1 MKLSVLLL
9 LAAASTCMAQSLAIS
24 PQAAASTGPNP
35 QVGIVDSEAVSRAA
49 TAFAEAAANK
59 ELQKVKVMDHVNQT
73 NCPVVLTSAWMTPHL
88 MLLNTAREPTGNGI
102 DLEFN
107 NVSGKEI
114 RLMELSAQLLV
125 KKSIYDLG
133 YLPPIHLHLTAYG
146 TRSLDQTFA
155 QLRHLPLPDG
165 IHAGLLQAV
174 TLEQVTFADGSLW
187 TPKSNDYCGIGPN
200 QMLPVAR

>member
-1 MKLSVLLL
+1 MKLSALLL
-9 LAAASTCMAQSLAIS
+9 FAAASTGMAQSLAIS

-49 TAFAEAAANK
+49 TGFAEAAANK
-59 ELQKVKVMDHVNQT
+59 ELQKVMDHVNQA

-88 MLLNTAREPTGNGI
+88 MLLNTDHEPTGNGI

-114 RLMELSAQLLV
+114 RLMEFSAQLLV

-133 YLPPIHLHLTAYG
+133 YLPPINLHLTADG

-174 TLEQVTFADGSLW
+174 TLEQVTFSDGSVW
-187 TPKSNDYCGIGPN
+187 TPTNNDHCAIGPN